1 MGFSTAVRAD
11 IANGVKTFDS
21 RMEAK
26 SLHLHGKRRQN
37 VQVDSS
43 LVEKRRRRE
52 LAMDVIALVG
62 EDPLDR

>member
-37 VQVDSS
+37 TPVNSA
-43 LVEKRRRRE
+43 LVEKRRRRAAALDAVD
-52 LAMDVIALVG
+52 LAG
-62 EDPLDR
+62 RDPW